1 MICPI
6 VGFCIKK
13 CKTTFMIKGISILVF
28 YINEFLIFRTQLGI
42 TKVLELG
49 SSIGMDYVYFMLI
62 HNVVVVYTTWC

>member
-1 MICPI
+1 
-6 VGFCIKK
+6 
-13 CKTTFMIKGISILVF
+13 MIKGISILVF

-62 HNVVVVYTTWC
+62 HNVVVVYTTWCWCLEGESIIYTMLNY